1 MADADGKEDLLGRW
15 YRSHLHQKRG
25 VLGQEYI
32 VTKVIGDC
40 VYYKTWY
47 LSGWK
52 ALRTSKDA
60 LLRNYTR
67 EKPGGSDTGPGVP
80 SYGNDR
86 AAAGHVPH
94 FN

>member
-1 MADADGKEDLLGRW
+1 MPDGEEDLLGRW
-15 YRSHLHQKRG
+15 YRVHQHQKRG

-32 VTKVIGDC
+32 VTKVVGDC

-52 ALRTSKDA
+52 ALRTSKQA
-60 LLRNYTR
+60 LLQNYSR
-67 EKPGGSDTGPGVP
+67 EKPDGSNTGSGTPSHGSDRAGTG
-80 SYGNDR
+80 Y
-86 AAAGHVPH
+86 VPH